1 MKILAKDGK
10 PLATG
15 GKVIIPPSAGGAV
28 NVSYNTVEP
37 NRYSVDLDNGTAQL
51 DLTGL
56 VAGSHYICNMM
67 FTGIA
72 LNFDN
77 IDITGDSV
85 NYVLTV
91 FSTGDE
97 QYDYIECSSQDF
109 LALSQIQYNSN
120 LILRL
125 NNLLEV
131 TKNEYTYGMAY
142 NITEMQQSIIVSW
155 D

>member
-37 NRYSVDLDNGTAQL
+37 NRYSVDLDNQKAQL

-67 FTGIA
+67 FAGTA
-72 LNFDN
+72 LDYNN
-77 IDITGDSV
+77 IDITGDTI
-85 NYVLTV
+85 NYGMTV
-91 FSTGDE
+91 FNTGDE
-97 QYDYIECSSQDF
+97 KYDYIEYSC
-109 LALSQIQYNSN
+109 
-120 LILRL
+120 
-125 NNLLEV
+125 
-131 TKNEYTYGMAY
+131 
-142 NITEMQQSIIVSW
+142 
-155 D
+155 